1 MLNGFHRTSLAKP
14 VYIALL
20 GLGLA
25 LAAVGHVAQAK
36 DMPSLYFGRWT
47 VDDPTDKF
55 SANGKLYRMI
65 DIAPCGA
72 DFCGVSVREGSACGA
87 TLFRFLASHA
97 NAELLTGHGKWG
109 GAKKKMQ
116 IISSTG
122 DDKVTVIS
130 IGLGGGDYDITARE
144 GSMPTFEANY
154 HKVSEA
160 SCTAGAT
167 S

>member
-1 MLNGFHRTSLAKP
+1 MLDGFHRTSLARHF
-14 VYIALL
+14 YTSLL

-25 LAAVGHVAQAK
+25 LAALPHAAQAK
-36 DMPSLYFGRWT
+36 EMQSLYFGRWA

-55 SANGKLYRMI
+55 SSKGKLYRVI

-72 DFCGVSVREGSACGA
+72 DFCGISVGEASACGA

-109 GAKKKMQ
+109 GEKKRIQ

-130 IGLGGGDYDITARE
+130 IGLGGKEYDITARD